1 MVVAHGG
8 LRDRRPGVGVA
19 TREGRRQSTGW
30 SVVLITLKLE
40 PTLMVPEM
48 SGTQA
53 SGINSSVDV
62 KLEPTW
68 TVKELSGTQ
77 TSVLNS
83 MSEHAKTFNT

>member
-1 MVVAHGG
+1 MIVDEQGRPPVSNSEVVHGV
-8 LRDRRPGVGVA
+8 LWDRRPGVGVA

-53 SGINSSVDV
+53 SGINS
-62 KLEPTW
+62 
-68 TVKELSGTQ
+68 LSD
-77 TSVLNS
+77 
-83 MSEHAKTFNT
+83 HA